1 VLASLAEGLRVVAV
15 LLVPYLPASM
25 GILLAALG
33 SSGHE
38 LGAAEFGGAGS
49 GSRVE
54 TIPPLFPK
62 L

>member
-1 VLASLAEGLRVVAV
+1 VTV

-33 SSGHE
+33 ESDAGF
-38 LGAAEFGGAGS
+38 GAAEFRESGS
-49 GSRVE
+49 GARVA